1 MRLPRR
7 GFGRSWALAPIFRLH
22 GTVLPPAGL
31 ESGLVAHSTG
41 PAQNRTR
48 TSRSRLIEPSRY
60 SCMPLL
66 ELLSLSSL
74 VDVSGR
80 GFHPLNK
87 VLIAISDP
95 HQRSFRIFHLLRE
108 KARFFC
114 AGVPV
119 LRIIQ
124 EKFVVT
130 SRHRFGRGSS
140 EERWSP

>member
-22 GTVLPPAGL
+22 GTVLPPAGV

-48 TSRSRLIEPSRY
+48 TSRSRLIEPSRC

-80 GFHPLNK
+80 GFLPTDQGAH
-87 VLIAISDP
+87 SY
-95 HQRSFRIFHLLRE
+95 QRSAPPQFQNLSSPSREGALLLR
-108 KARFFC
+108 
-114 AGVPV
+114 
-119 LRIIQ
+119 
-124 EKFVVT
+124 
-130 SRHRFGRGSS
+130 GRASAPNHSG
-140 EERWSP
+140 EIC